1 MKEAHGRWPWNQR
14 ILCQV
19 TLFLGGMDS
28 QMPEILK
35 LAFEFQ
41 QNKSLSEGETK
52 LWIVGSRGEAA
63 ESVDR
68 V

>member
-1 MKEAHGRWPWNQR
+1 
-14 ILCQV
+14 
-19 TLFLGGMDS
+19 MDS